1 MGLAR
6 GESGPQ
12 VIGSPDCSER
22 LDLVSLYQPSPPP
35 NTLLQQP
42 HQMAITYTHRILV
55 TVILAHSLSCTCT
68 HTHTQTHTHT
78 HTHNLHHT
86 RQCSNDSQSAAQP
99 LHPHYSIFIVY
110 LLHWLSYSAI
120 QLCVSLAFTFRFAFR
135 LVDSWADVPTCY
147 N

>member
-1 MGLAR
+1 MTLFK
-6 GESGPQ
+6 
-12 VIGSPDCSER
+12 
-22 LDLVSLYQPSPPP
+22 SLWRKRHRHKPPVHTF
-35 NTLLQQP
+35 NT
-42 HQMAITYTHRILV
+42 HSHTH
-55 TVILAHSLSCTCT
+55 THANTHTHT
-68 HTHTQTHTHT
+68 HTHTQTHMKAAHTHRHT